1 VPACQWR
8 DGSARSNFG
17 EGVAGGIS
25 VLPRFSAS
33 LCVHYDKTTNCI
45 IIQGNVSRPGILNIS
60 AITPT
65 PAGAVRTACR
75 WPLLASHPI
84 FDIYVDTSCDCE
96 PESMTWR
103 TIYVSSMW
111 DYSDASNVLSECRMS
126 ENTVVGRQYCRVGR
140 KRSAPLSQ
148 HLSTL
153 PCPPPPCSILIF
165 FTPNYSR
172 IV

>member
-1 VPACQWR
+1 
-8 DGSARSNFG
+8 
-17 EGVAGGIS
+17 VAGGIS